1 MNKKELILKAQNND
15 KECLSELINS
25 YECYM
30 KSLIRLFNLTYAQ
43 EEEIYNSA
51 VIGLLTALKTFDIS
65 KGFKLHT
72 YATGFIKREIVK
84 FIKLEILSFSYK
96 YNKAYETEAE
106 VIYLDSFCKEAELL
120 TSEVIGSEDKM
131 LQSVES
137 EMFIESILSEF
148 PHDKDWL
155 KEFFIED
162 KKMFLI
168 AEEKKV
174 SMSYLYSRKRSL
186 LPSLRREVIL

>member
-1 MNKKELILKAQNND
+1 MDKTELILKAQNND
-15 KECLSELINS
+15 KECLEELINS

-96 YNKAYETEAE
+96 YNKAHGTEAE
-106 VIYLDSFCKEAELL
+106 IIYLDSLCTETEVF
-120 TSEVIGSEDKM
+120 SEVIGSEDKM

-137 EMFIESILSEF
+137 EMFIESILNEF
-148 PHDKDWL
+148 PREKDWL
-155 KEFFIED
+155 REFFVED
-162 KKMFLI
+162 KKVSLI
-168 AEEKKV
+168 AEEKNV

-186 LPSLRREVIL
+186 LPSLRKEVIL